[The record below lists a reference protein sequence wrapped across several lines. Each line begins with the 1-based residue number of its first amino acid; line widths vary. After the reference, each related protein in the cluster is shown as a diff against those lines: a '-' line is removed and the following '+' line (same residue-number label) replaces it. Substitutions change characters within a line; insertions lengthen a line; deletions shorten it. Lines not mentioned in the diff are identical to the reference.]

1 MKIHVKC
8 LATLSETGHCDY
20 KDSLISEL
28 DKILISIGE
37 KFGDQISGNA
47 RNYLE
52 IDIGRQ
58 AEMMGFSD
66 LKEKF
71 QDVNVIVP
79 LKNPVKGMKVRID
92 GRTFVNYAQFESGI
106 AVPGYVTSD
115 TGLPCKPFM
124 PNDSMILNF

>member
-1 MKIHVKC
+1 MKK
-8 LATLSETGHCDY
+8 
-20 KDSLISEL
+20 EL
-28 DKILISIGE
+28 DKILLSIGQ
-37 KFGDQISGNA
+37 KFGDQISGDA

-52 IDIGRQ
+52 INIGKQ
-58 AEMMGFSD
+58 AEMMGFMH

-71 QDVNVIVP
+71 RDVNVIVP

-106 AVPGYVTSD
+106 ALPGHVASD
-115 TGLPCKPFM
+115 TALPSKPFI

>member
-1 MKIHVKC
+1 MNK
-8 LATLSETGHCDY
+8 
-20 KDSLISEL
+20 EL
-28 DKILISIGE
+28 DKFLQEIAE
-37 KFGDQISGNA
+37 KFGDKICADA

-52 IDIGRQ
+52 INIGKQ
-58 AEMMGFSD
+58 AEMMGFLH

-71 QDVNVIVP
+71 RDVNVIVP

-106 AVPGYVTSD
+106 ALPGYVASD
-115 TGLPCKPFM
+115 TALPSKPFI